1 MTVVYRSSRWVPSN
15 SGPRYLVG
23 RFSTKGRPP
32 LAAPRIQRRVP
43 ADAGQIPPL
52 RAAVNSFAADHCD
65 HSEATRQA
73 VALAVT
79 EACANVV
86 RHAYPETPGDLTL
99 TGWVEN
105 DELTVVIADRG
116 IGLNGASTCN
126 GSGFG
131 LLLMREL
138 GDSEIRSDEH
148 GTRVRLRFARN

>member
-1 MTVVYRSSRWVPSN
+1 
-15 SGPRYLVG
+15 
-23 RFSTKGRPP
+23 
-32 LAAPRIQRRVP
+32 
-43 ADAGQIPPL
+43 
-52 RAAVNSFAADHCD
+52 VNSFAADHCD

-116 IGLNGASTCN
+116 MASTGHRPATGAASAC
-126 GSGFG
+126 
-131 LLLMREL
+131 
-138 GDSEIRSDEH
+138 
-148 GTRVRLRFARN
+148 T